1 MIDLD
6 DKYLQDV
13 KAILKEHVPDCEVR
27 AYGSRVR
34 DKARKYSDLDLA
46 IVGTEKIDR
55 RKIIAIK
62 EAFAESNLP
71 IMVDV
76 LDVLN
81 ISDEFRNVIEKEYE
95 VVQKPSRQPEKHST
109 KSEN

>member
-6 DKYLQDV
+6 EKYLQEV

-34 DKARKYSDLDLA
+34 DKAWKYSDLDLA
-46 IVGTEKIDR
+46 IVGTKKIDQ
-55 RKIIAIK
+55 RKLIVIK
-62 EAFAESNLP
+62 EALAESDLP

-76 LDVLN
+76 LDWHA

-95 VVQKPSRQPEKHST
+95 IVQKPSRLAER
-109 KSEN
+109 